1 MFFFFIVCRNRR
13 VTVSQ
18 TILFK
23 SKKMT
28 KPIGRNS
35 DGELIDRIALGD
47 QTAFAELYDRH
58 KGMIYGL
65 ALSMLGDGPTA
76 EEVTMSVFTLV
87 WRHAGQFRPEIAS
100 VKTWMASTARHR
112 AIDVLRRRRSH
123 DLRPLP
129 AWAEVDPDA
138 LSAPGRLDTEV
149 EEHELLR
156 IVRTAISELSPELKE
171 VLALA
176 YFKGQSHSEIA
187 ETLQQPLGTVKTRI
201 RSAMQQLR
209 VRLRHVV

>member
-1 MFFFFIVCRNRR
+1 
-13 VTVSQ
+13 
-18 TILFK
+18 
-23 SKKMT
+23 
-28 KPIGRNS
+28 
-35 DGELIDRIALGD
+35 
-47 QTAFAELYDRH
+47 
-58 KGMIYGL
+58 
-65 ALSMLGDGPTA
+65 
-76 EEVTMSVFTLV
+76 
-87 WRHAGQFRPEIAS
+87 
-100 VKTWMASTARHR
+100 
-112 AIDVLRRRRSH
+112 
-123 DLRPLP
+123 
-129 AWAEVDPDA
+129 
-138 LSAPGRLDTEV
+138 LDTEV